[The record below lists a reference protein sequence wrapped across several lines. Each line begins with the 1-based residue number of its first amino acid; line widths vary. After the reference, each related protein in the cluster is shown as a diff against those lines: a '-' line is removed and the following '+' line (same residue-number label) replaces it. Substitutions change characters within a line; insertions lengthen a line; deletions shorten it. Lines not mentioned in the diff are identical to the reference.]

1 MIVLVL
7 ILAAAMVPAKVPT
20 VKPPDTPAGRALTEF
35 VQSFNAGS
43 ETRRKWVETRT
54 TVHDAPRA
62 DILKSDE
69 KLLQNYGR
77 ISVARIVNSSPASV
91 VAIVRHAR
99 SGAHGYLTINVEPA
113 APHKVV
119 NLGMRAARPD
129 EIRGSVRQ

>member
-20 VKPPDTPAGRALTEF
+20 AKPPDTPAGRALTEF

-91 VAIVRHAR
+91 VAIVRHAK

-129 EIRGSVRQ
+129 EIRGIFRQ